1 MIYHKTDIRKMI
13 DTIIDADIKLH
24 RYMEYLERQAST
36 AENIPV
42 KDCYM
47 RDVKR
52 IREIAN
58 ELVKMYEDFASL
70 YYDMDDETRCM
81 FEIDYV

>member
-1 MIYHKTDIRKMI
+1 MIYHKTDMRNMMN
-13 DTIIDADIKLH
+13 TIIDADIKLH
-24 RYMEYLERQAST
+24 RYMDYLERQAST
-36 AENIPV
+36 AECIPV

-52 IREIAN
+52 IREIGN
-58 ELVKMYEDFASL
+58 DLVKMYEDFASL

>member
-1 MIYHKTDIRKMI
+1 MMYHKTDMRKMI

-36 AENIPV
+36 AECIPV

-47 RDVKR
+47 RDVKK
-52 IREIAN
+52 IREIGDN
-58 ELVKMYEDFASL
+58 LVKMYEDLAYI
-70 YYDMDDETRCM
+70 YYDMDDKSVCM
-81 FEIDYV
+81 FDCV

>member
-47 RDVKR
+47 RDVKK
-52 IREIAN
+52 IREIGN
-58 ELVKMYEDFASL
+58 NLVKMYEDLAYI
-70 YYDMDDETRCM
+70 YYDMDDKSVCM
-81 FEIDYV
+81 FDYV

>member
-1 MIYHKTDIRKMI
+1 MI

-47 RDVKR
+47 RDVKK
-52 IREIAN
+52 IREIGDN
-58 ELVKMYEDFASL
+58 LVKMYEDLAYI
-70 YYDMDDETRCM
+70 YYDMDDKSICM
-81 FEIDYV
+81 FDYA

>member
-1 MIYHKTDIRKMI
+1 MIYHKTDMRKMI

-47 RDVKR
+47 RDVKK
-52 IREIAN
+52 IREIGDN
-58 ELVKMYEDFASL
+58 LVKMYEDLAYI
-70 YYDMDDETRCM
+70 YYDMDDKSICY
-81 FEIDYV
+81 FDCV

>member
-24 RYMEYLERQAST
+24 RYMEYLERQASK

-47 RDVKR
+47 RDVKK
-52 IREIAN
+52 IREIGN
-58 ELVKMYEDFASL
+58 NLVKMYEDLAYI
-70 YYDMDDETRCM
+70 YYDMDDKSICM
-81 FEIDYV
+81 FDYV

>member
-47 RDVKR
+47 RDVKK
-52 IREIAN
+52 IREIGDN
-58 ELVKMYEDFASL
+58 LVKMYEDLAYI
-70 YYDMDDETRCM
+70 YYDMDDKSICM
-81 FEIDYV
+81 FDYA

>member
-1 MIYHKTDIRKMI
+1 MIYHKTDMRKMI

-47 RDVKR
+47 RDVKK
-52 IREIAN
+52 IREIGN
-58 ELVKMYEDFASL
+58 NLVKMYEDLASL
-70 YYDMDDETRCM
+70 YYDMDDKSVCM
-81 FEIDYV
+81 FDYV

>member
-47 RDVKR
+47 RDVKK
-52 IREIAN
+52 IREIGN
-58 ELVKMYEDFASL
+58 NLVKMYEDLAYI
-70 YYDMDDETRCM
+70 YYDMDDKSVCM
-81 FEIDYV
+81 LDYV